1 VVLLRLFFTESP
13 VYPLE
18 MVLGEADQRDTLLLA
33 EPNLLVPAPPTCA
46 RFRRCSGMPALS
58 TRQIY
63 ARLDMGHL
71 RQVYERAHPR
81 A

>member
-1 VVLLRLFFTESP
+1 
-13 VYPLE
+13 
-18 MVLGEADQRDTLLLA
+18 MVLGKADQRDTLLLA
-33 EPNLLVPAPPTCA
+33 KPSLLSGAPTCA
-46 RFRRCSGMPALS
+46 RFRKCSGMPALS

-63 ARLDMGHL
+63 AHLDMGHL